1 MRRILTTVVAATR
14 TVVLLAGTAV
24 VTTLAAQLLPG
35 TAGAQPYP
43 PPESRP
49 VAILVTTPGATVRI
63 VGSNWGPGTR
73 VYITRSDSAQPRA
86 VGTATVQPDG
96 TFAAEIV
103 APEEIPEG
111 GVEVLA
117 SGTDAEGQ
125 ERTDAY
131 VLSRRPAGVEN
142 TPQGGLTVW
151 QVLAIAVVG
160 ALLLAAASAGVVRR
174 RSSD

>member
-1 MRRILTTVVAATR
+1 MTAPATTEGGTVMERILTTVAVA
-14 TVVLLAGTAV
+14 
-24 VTTLAAQLLPG
+24 TLALLLLPG
-35 TAGAQPYP
+35 TAGAQQY

-49 VAILVTTPGATVRI
+49 VTILVTTPGATVEI

-73 VYITRSDSAQPRA
+73 VYITRSDGGAQPQA
-86 VGTATVQPDG
+86 VATATVEPDG
-96 TFAAEIV
+96 TFAAEV
-103 APEEIPEG
+103 AAPEEIPEG

-117 SGTDAEGQ
+117 RGTDAEGQ

-131 VLSRRPAGVEN
+131 VLSTRPSAVES
-142 TPQGGLTVW
+142 TPRGGLTVW

-174 RSSD
+174 RGRD